1 MKTIYQSI
9 VTEVGSQVGL
19 FLQDKMIVLF
29 NETAPSDLREI
40 AVIHQYSPLEEDI
53 TVGDELVIGN
63 QSFKITSVGYKVNET
78 MRELG
83 HSTVSF
89 NGSLEAELPGTLCVE
104 DKEVPNINVSSQIIF
119 RKLSKQI

>member
-83 HSTVSF
+83 HSKIAFTGF
-89 NGSLEAELPGTLCVE
+89 LEVDMPGTLCVE
-104 DKEVPNINVSSQIIF
+104 EKEVPNIAVSSQIMF
-119 RKLSKQI
+119 RKLCKGI